1 MTARPQPTKVAPWG
15 RRRTCA
21 CSPRARS
28 LTRASPPVR
37 VLIRRG
43 RQDPVV
49 QEAGRRDRERQGK
62 GLRRRAGGYG
72 RRGRPVRQGGA
83 HGYGRRS
90 LLRHAAAHRGGVCAH
105 ASRKLQP
112 RGRNR
117 GVPAREPPSLHSRP
131 ARAQALRRHRPRLS
145 VPPPRTPSPASFRPF
160 CRRSAQAPALPLT
173 RPRPP
178 ANPACTGP
186 PEVDGGDSAAARP
199 RGIRRAALPALGR
212 RRMAAQRHRRCAR
225 PAQGPRVAGRTLRV
239 RCRGGEQHHTPPG
252 CASCGMLDA
261 PSLQRFHT
269 HQARSRRSA
278 PPLAYTHVRRCPRVH
293 QRRGSPLT
301 SSLLPSTPS
310 RSHPPKHPLPFARRV
325 TASWCASSRR

>member
-37 VLIRRG
+37 ALIRRG

-117 GVPAREPPSLHSRP
+117 GVPLASRLAPTADRRVRRRCDGIGHARLCRHLAP
-131 ARAQALRRHRPRLS
+131 QAPLLFALS
-145 VPPPRTPSPASFRPF
+145 V
-160 CRRSAQAPALPLT
+160 
-173 RPRPP
+173 
-178 ANPACTGP
+178 
-186 PEVDGGDSAAARP
+186 AARP
-199 RGIRRAALPALGR
+199 KPPPCRSPAHARRPI
-212 RRMAAQRHRRCAR
+212 R
-225 PAQGPRVAGRTLRV
+225 PAQGLRKWMEETQPPRGHVAFGVQPFLRSAVGGWLLNATVGARGLRRVLESQGARYEFVVGGVSSITHRLAAPVAGCWMR
-239 RCRGGEQHHTPPG
+239 
-252 CASCGMLDA
+252 
-261 PSLQRFHT
+261 
-269 HQARSRRSA
+269 RRSSASIPTKRA
-278 PPLAYTHVRRCPRVH
+278 PAAARLPSRTPTYAAVPVYTNGAAHH
-293 QRRGSPLT
+293 SPL
-301 SSLLPSTPS
+301 
-310 RSHPPKHPLPFARRV
+310 RSFHPHPPVHTLPNTPFL
-325 TASWCASSRR
+325 SRAG